1 MKKTYENIEIS
12 LILLSDDVVR
22 ASQQYD
28 NVENLPDFPET
39 LLP

>member
-22 ASQQYD
+22 TSQEFD
-28 NVENLPDFPET
+28 NVENLPEFPET
-39 LLP
+39 FGP